1 MNSRGKSFSPGSV
14 RENGIFITFEGPDGA
29 GKTTQALK
37 LKDYLTQ
44 KGIPC
49 LLTREPGGTSI
60 GDKIRDILLDTE
72 NVKMCAKTEV
82 FLYAAARAQLV
93 AQVILPAL
101 QEGNVVICDRYIDSS
116 FAYQAF
122 GLGEDT
128 DFVLK
133 INEEAIGGLYPHL
146 TLLLDVVPEE
156 GLKRQQERHSK
167 GAEAQDRIELK
178 DLKFH
183 RMVRQGYLFLSR
195 IQKER
200 VVLVEAGLGEEE
212 VHKKVTKAVD
222 ALLSSRG
229 IL

>member
-1 MNSRGKSFSPGSV
+1 MKK
-14 RENGIFITFEGPDGA
+14 NGIFITFEGPDGA

-37 LKDYLTQ
+37 LKEYFTQ
-44 KGIPC
+44 KGISC

-72 NVKMCAKTEV
+72 NVKMSAKAEV

-93 AQVILPAL
+93 TQVILPAL
-101 QEGNVVICDRYIDSS
+101 EEGNVVICDRYVDSS

-133 INEEAIGGLYPHL
+133 TNEEATGGLYPDL
-146 TLLLDVVPEE
+146 TLLLDVIPED
-156 GLKRQQERHSK
+156 GLKRQQERHNK

-178 DLKFH
+178 DLEFH
-183 RMVRQGYLFLSR
+183 RRVRQGYLFLAA

-200 VVLVEAGLGEEE
+200 VLLIKAGQGEEE
-212 VHKKVTKAVD
+212 VHKKVMKAVET
-222 ALLSSRG
+222 LLSTRVIQG
-229 IL
+229 